1 MAGDILCCFCI
12 LLMIFHWCHY
22 MQFPLKSLV
31 VVVIYVI
38 SYRSNQTKDGNTVN
52 VRYCLYDNGA
62 KTDAD
67 GNSCEELV
75 LEKVYPDGNYE
86 TELVDFYLVN
96 TDTMQVTDEQKNTW

>member
-1 MAGDILCCFCI
+1 MCSSDL
-12 LLMIFHWCHY
+12 
-22 MQFPLKSLV
+22 
-31 VVVIYVI
+31 
-38 SYRSNQTKDGNTVN
+38 N
-52 VRYCLYDNGA
+52 VRYCLYDNGS

>member
-1 MAGDILCCFCI
+1 MLAVYNYLQEQNTLQNMAFSYTANAKGEVYAIVSE
-12 LLMIFHWCHY
+12 
-22 MQFPLKSLV
+22 MQE
-31 VVVIYVI
+31 
-38 SYRSNQTKDGNTVN
+38 TKDGNTVN
-52 VRYCLYDNGA
+52 VRYCLYDNGS

-96 TDTMQVTDEQKNTW
+96 ADTMQVTDEQKNTW

>member
-1 MAGDILCCFCI
+1 MRQDKTTGTVK
-12 LLMIFHWCHY
+12 
-22 MQFPLKSLV
+22 PVPV
-31 VVVIYVI
+31 VY
-38 SYRSNQTKDGNTVN
+38 TVN
-52 VRYCLYDNGA
+52 VRYCLYDNGS

-96 TDTMQVTDEQKNTW
+96 ADTMQVTDEQKNTW